1 MSSPTSSRSQGSRS
15 PSSSPKTPT
24 YDLPDSYLGMISDTR
39 QLGTR
44 QKAKLRAL
52 MKETPEEVKI
62 EDAQFKAP
70 SPLDFVYLPSN
81 HRIKKQARR
90 EYKEIQNRIAQ
101 DNDYEGQKAVEAPP
115 AEEHTNSCCT
125 IN

>member
-1 MSSPTSSRSQGSRS
+1 MSSPTSRRS
-15 PSSSPKTPT
+15 PAITPR
-24 YDLPDSYLGMISDTR
+24 YKLPDSYLGMISDTR
-39 QLGTR
+39 HLGTR

-101 DNDYEGQKAVEAPP
+101 DNDYEGQEAVEAP

>member
-1 MSSPTSSRSQGSRS
+1 MSSPTSRRSQGSRS
-15 PSSSPKTPT
+15 PSRSPAITPR
-24 YDLPDSYLGMISDTR
+24 YKLPDSYLGMISDTR

-44 QKAKLRAL
+44 EKAKIRAL
-52 MKETPEEVKI
+52 MKKTPEEVKI
-62 EDAQFKAP
+62 EDAQVEAP
-70 SPLDFVYLPSN
+70 SPLNFVYLPSN

-101 DNDYEGQKAVEAPP
+101 DNDYEGQEAVEVT

>member
-62 EDAQFKAP
+62 EDAQFEAP

-101 DNDYEGQKAVEAPP
+101 DNDYEGQEAVEVT